1 MNGRRLGHYEIVRRL
16 GSGGMGVVW
25 EARDTRLD
33 RLVAVK
39 TLPAEATGDVQA
51 RARLLQEARAAAAL
65 DHRNVCTVHDV
76 GETEEGGLY
85 VVMALYRGRSLKERM
100 AAGPVPVEEALD
112 LAAQAAEGLAAMHS
126 RGILHRDVKPANLF
140 VTETGDLKVLDFG
153 LALAATSARL
163 TATGTV
169 IGTLAYMP
177 PEQLRGEEIGPA
189 ADLWALGVTL
199 FEMLAGELPFPT
211 GNHGQ
216 LVNAI
221 LNHPPVSL
229 SRMRSGLPDG
239 VADLV
244 ERCLERDP
252 GARVSSAAGVEA
264 SLKRILGRPA
274 SGPRAREGTGDAEKT
289 VAFSGAAAP
298 RDSDATSSAPAAS
311 GEAPK
316 LKLYEHCAR
325 GRQLVQEMG
334 LGGFERAREEL
345 AKALAI
351 DPDHPS
357 AHAILGMLHL
367 MRHIAGADP
376 SDLANGLSHLDLALA
391 HDPSLGDAWVW
402 SCYGLARES
411 RFAESGAAGRRAI
424 ELEPENPLARYFLA
438 VTLWQVG
445 VVAFDTEGWEEAVVL
460 LARAT
465 ELAPGFE
472 PSYSVAA
479 DLHMRFGR
487 WTAAREA
494 ASGAVAIEESGEF
507 EFSRFVG
514 GYAALGWAQLRGG
527 RVDEA
532 EAAFVKGLL
541 STETDDHVYAR
552 AYCALARCGLG
563 EVHLRRRR
571 YDEALAAFRRAA
583 EYALANPD
591 TLGMGWFAARAAI
604 GMARCFRGLGM
615 GREERDELSRERE
628 LVASKSGFDFR
639 TVWLAGDGELRF
651 ELATFEASA
660 NHPGEAAREL
670 AEAVRCGWRALPRL
684 ESESAWVRLRA
695 RPEVLSA
702 LAPLVRSAG

>member
-39 TLPAEATGDVQA
+39 TLAAEATGDA
-51 RARLLQEARAAAAL
+51 RARERLLQEARAAAAL

-85 VVMALYRGRSLKERM
+85 VVMALYRGRSLKERI

-112 LAAQAAEGLAAMHS
+112 LAAQAAEGLAAIHS

-140 VTETGDLKVLDFG
+140 VTEAGELKVLDFG
-153 LALAATSARL
+153 LALAATTARL
-163 TATGTV
+163 TASGFV

-199 FEMLAGELPFPT
+199 FEMLTGQLPFPAA
-211 GNHGQ
+211 NHGE

-221 LNHPPVSL
+221 LNHPPASL
-229 SRMRSGLPDG
+229 SRMRPGLPDE
-239 VADLV
+239 VAELV

-252 GARVSSAAGVEA
+252 GARASSAAELAA
-264 SLKRILGRPA
+264 SLKRLLGRPV
-274 SGPRAREGTGDAEKT
+274 SGPRAREGTGNTDKT
-289 VAFSGAAAP
+289 VAFSHAEAARESNA
-298 RDSDATSSAPAAS
+298 SSSAPAAS

-345 AKALAI
+345 SRALAI
-351 DPDHPS
+351 DPDYPS
-357 AHAILGMLHL
+357 AHATLGMLHL

-376 SDLANGLSHLDLALA
+376 SDLATGLSHLDTALA
-391 HDPSLGDAWVW
+391 RDPSLGDAWVW

-411 RFAESGAAGRRAI
+411 RFAESEAAGRRAI
-424 ELEPENPLARYFLA
+424 ELEPENPLAPYFLA
-438 VTLWQVG
+438 VASWQAG
-445 VVAFDTEGWEEAVVL
+445 VVAFETEGWDEAVAL

-465 ELAPGFE
+465 DLAPGFE
-472 PSYSVAA
+472 PAHSVAA

-487 WTAAREA
+487 WTEAREA
-494 ASGAVAIEESGEF
+494 ASAAVALEVSGEF
-507 EFSRFVG
+507 ELTRFVG
-514 GYAALGWAQLRGG
+514 GYAALGWAELRGG

-532 EAAFVKGLL
+532 EAAFEKGVL

-571 YDEALAAFRRAA
+571 YDESLAAFRRAA
-583 EYALANPD
+583 EYALANPE

-615 GREERDELSRERE
+615 GREEREELSRARE
-628 LVASKSGFDFR
+628 LVASKAGFDFR
-639 TVWLAGDGELRF
+639 TVFLSGDGELRF

-660 NHPGEAAREL
+660 NHPGEAVREL

-684 ESESAWVRLRA
+684 GSEPAWARLRA
-695 RPEVLSA
+695 RPEVLAA
-702 LAPLVRSAG
+702 LAPVVGPAG

>member
-216 LVNAI
+216 LLNAI

-367 MRHIAGADP
+367 MRHIAGPTRPTSRTASPTSTWRSRTTPRSATPGSGRATASRGSRVSRSQGPPVAGRSSSSRRTRWLGTSSP
-376 SDLANGLSHLDLALA
+376 SPCGRSASWLST
-391 HDPSLGDAWVW
+391 
-402 SCYGLARES
+402 R
-411 RFAESGAAGRRAI
+411 RAGRR
-424 ELEPENPLARYFLA
+424 PSCFSPARRS
-438 VTLWQVG
+438 WR
-445 VVAFDTEGWEEAVVL
+445 
-460 LARAT
+460 RASSPRT
-465 ELAPGFE
+465 PWRPTCTCG
-472 PSYSVAA
+472 SVA
-479 DLHMRFGR
+479 G
-487 WTAAREA
+487 
-494 ASGAVAIEESGEF
+494 
-507 EFSRFVG
+507 
-514 GYAALGWAQLRGG
+514 
-527 RVDEA
+527 
-532 EAAFVKGLL
+532 
-541 STETDDHVYAR
+541 
-552 AYCALARCGLG
+552 
-563 EVHLRRRR
+563 RRRAR
-571 YDEALAAFRRAA
+571 RLREPWRSRRAA
-583 EYALANPD
+583 SSSSRVSSAD
-591 TLGMGWFAARAAI
+591 TR
-604 GMARCFRGLGM
+604 
-615 GREERDELSRERE
+615 
-628 LVASKSGFDFR
+628 
-639 TVWLAGDGELRF
+639 
-651 ELATFEASA
+651 
-660 NHPGEAAREL
+660 
-670 AEAVRCGWRALPRL
+670 
-684 ESESAWVRLRA
+684 
-695 RPEVLSA
+695 
-702 LAPLVRSAG
+702 RSAGPSCEAAGSTRRKPRS